1 MITRS
6 WAGIL
11 RFAQHDRPRSCHAER
26 SEESLAPSH
35 YLANVW
41 GITGDVSLDIGMDI
55 RQKGDHKSRPH
66 KPLYYHNEVVIM
78 KQLEVV
84 VFGEAMAMFIADEF
98 LPLDE
103 ADHYTR
109 AVAGAEV
116 NVAVGLTRLGHRV
129 GWMSR
134 LGDDPLGR
142 YILHQVRQAGI
153 DTRRVLFD
161 DEYPTGF
168 QLKSRVREGD
178 PEVIYFRKSSAAS
191 HMTPGAEDDAYIA
204 SARHLHVT
212 GIFPALSQTCRR
224 YTYHAIEQARQVRM
238 SISFDPNL
246 RPALWNSENEMRQVL
261 NDVAQKADWILPGL
275 DEGTILTGYTQP
287 EDIAKFYLDRGVKV
301 VAIKT
306 GIRGACLFTDKER
319 YELPAFSVSVVDT
332 VGAGD
337 GFAVGIIS
345 GMLDGLSWRDCLERG
360 NAIGALAIT
369 ARGDMEGLPEREQ
382 LNSFLEMQASP
393 SPEMGHRT
401 K

>member
-1 MITRS
+1 
-6 WAGIL
+6 
-11 RFAQHDRPRSCHAER
+11 
-26 SEESLAPSH
+26 
-35 YLANVW
+35 
-41 GITGDVSLDIGMDI
+41 
-55 RQKGDHKSRPH
+55 
-66 KPLYYHNEVVIM
+66 M
-78 KQLEVV
+78 KQLDVV

-116 NVAVGLTRLGHRV
+116 NVAVGLTRLGHHV
-129 GWMSR
+129 GWLSR

-142 YILHQVRQAGI
+142 YILNQVRQAGI
-153 DTRRVLFD
+153 DTQRVVFD

-191 HMTPGAEDDAYIA
+191 RMTPDAEDDAYIG

-212 GIFPALSQTCRR
+212 GIPPALSQTCRQ
-224 YTYHAIEQARQVRM
+224 YTYHAIEQARRAGM
-238 SISFDPNL
+238 SVSFDPNL
-246 RPALWNSENEMRQVL
+246 RPILWKSEDEMREVL
-261 NDVAQKADWILPGL
+261 NDVAQKADWVFPGL
-275 DEGTILTGYTQP
+275 DEGTILTGCTQP
-287 EDIAKFYLDRGVKV
+287 EDIAQFYLDRGVKM

-306 GIRGACLFTDKER
+306 GIRGACLFTGTQR
-319 YELPAFSVSVVDT
+319 YELPAFSVRVVDT

-360 NAIGALAIT
+360 NAIGALAVT

-382 LNSFLEMQASP
+382 LQSFLETQASS
-393 SPEMGHRT
+393 SPDVGRRDQIYRVQDGASSPKLEG
-401 K
+401 

>member
-1 MITRS
+1 MN
-6 WAGIL
+6 
-11 RFAQHDRPRSCHAER
+11 Q
-26 SEESLAPSH
+26 
-35 YLANVW
+35 
-41 GITGDVSLDIGMDI
+41 LD
-55 RQKGDHKSRPH
+55 
-66 KPLYYHNEVVIM
+66 
-78 KQLEVV
+78 VV

-116 NVAVGLTRLGHRV
+116 NVAVGLTRLGHHV
-129 GWMSR
+129 GWLSR
-134 LGDDPLGR
+134 LGSDPLGR
-142 YILHQVRQAGI
+142 YILNQVRQAGI

-161 DEYPTGF
+161 EQYPTGF

-191 HMTPGAEDDAYIA
+191 HMTPDGGDDAYIA

-212 GIFPALSQTCRR
+212 GIPPALSQTCRQ
-224 YTYHAIEQARQVRM
+224 YTYHAIEQARRAGM

-246 RPALWNSENEMRQVL
+246 RPTLWKSEDEMRQVL
-261 NDVAQKADWILPGL
+261 NDVAQKADWVFPGL
-275 DEGTILTGYTQP
+275 DEGRILTGSTRP
-287 EDIAKFYLDRGVKV
+287 EEIAKFYLDRGVKM

-306 GIRGACLFTDKER
+306 GIRGACLFTGKQH
-319 YELPAFSVSVVDT
+319 YELPAFSVRVVDT

-345 GMLDGLSWRDCLERG
+345 GMLDGLSLRDCLERG
-360 NAIGALAIT
+360 NAIGALAVT

-382 LNSFLEMQASP
+382 LKNFLEMQASR
-393 SPEMGHRT
+393 SSAGSLKLEG
-401 K
+401 